1 MSKVAL
7 IAQKRVLLLDGAM
20 GTLIQSQPLKASDF
34 FLDDSLNSYGS
45 YEVLNLTRGDLIFDI
60 HYSYLRSGAD
70 IIETNTF
77 GANRFSLKQYNL
89 ENYVYDLNLAGAEI
103 AKAAAQEFFLA
114 TNKEV
119 FVAGTIGPSSKSAS
133 FSPSVDNPSYRPYVF
148 DDFVEAFEE
157 QAEGLIDGNV
167 DLILIETV
175 FDTLVAKAAIV
186 ATLNVLKRKQKEIDI
201 MVSAT
206 FSDKSGRTLSGQTLK
221 AFVDSLSSYPLFSL
235 GLNCSTGIK
244 EMAPLIKEL
253 ASYSPFRLSAHPN
266 AGFPDEDGLYSQSAE
281 QMSSF
286 MKSLLD
292 EGLLNIVG
300 GCCGTNEK
308 HIKALS
314 EVAKSAPVRP
324 LPPKRGTLRLSGLE
338 PLKTKNDNFIIIG
351 ERTNVAGSRKFAR
364 LIKEKAYVEALA
376 IAAQQVEDGA
386 NLIDICMDDPLI
398 DSQQEMGIFLRL
410 AQSDPNIAKV
420 PFMIDSSQWSTLEVA
435 LKEIQGRGIV
445 NSISLKEGEEIFIK
459 RGKFIDKMGFAMVV
473 MLFDEKGQADTFERK
488 IEIAKR
494 SYTLLVENNIAP
506 NSIIFDP
513 NVLSIAT
520 GIDEHDYYAIDFIR
534 AAAWIKANLKGA
546 FVSGGISNL
555 SFSFRGNNSLR
566 EIIHAIFLHH
576 SVKNGL
582 DMAIVNPKTLLSID
596 NIDKETFTVVE
607 SVILANQKD
616 VVASRQKLIELALK
630 PVNMVSIE
638 KKEERQNQWRL
649 FDVEK
654 RLSEA
659 VLLGEEA
666 FLKVDLE
673 EALSID
679 AVKLIEGPLMDG
691 MKKVG
696 KLFGEGKL
704 FLPQVVRSA
713 RVMKKG
719 VDLLQGRLKESFAT
733 SKSEGTIVLATVK
746 GDVHD
751 IGKNIVA
758 LILECNSFKI
768 IDLGVMTDSDTI
780 LEESLKHKADLVAL
794 SGLITPSLMEMA
806 HICRLFAKNNLKIPI
821 MVGGAT
827 TSLEHTALRL
837 APLYNDNV
845 FHGKDATEAVFIA
858 KNLLSQNKDDFITQT
873 KNQIKTT
880 REKERDKKKILP
892 LSVAHNLAFI
902 KQGSAP
908 KAKKYGI
915 HTIDTFDFEAVLKH
929 FNYALLCRQWK
940 VPFKSDEAKHL
951 IAEVNNLL
959 EDNHYR
965 SIFSSSLKAV
975 IGIFE
980 AKTENQ
986 RDVVL
991 YENGKR
997 GATFSFL
1004 RSQSPSEDGL
1014 CRSLADYVNS
1024 EQNDTVGL
1032 FVVTAGQKVA
1042 DLIEKIKKEKDD
1054 YNALLIQTIADN
1066 LSGALS
1072 SYLEEFIGESYWNFE
1087 KGDLIRPAIGYPS
1100 APDHYQKRVLFDL
1113 LDVTNKIGVSLTE
1126 NYVMVPTASVCGFYF
1141 VGKDLKYFSLGPLGE
1156 NQLEKY
1162 RLLRGISKEEL
1173 EFTLLSVKGDENES
1187 H

>member
-1 MSKVAL
+1 
-7 IAQKRVLLLDGAM
+7 M

-630 PVNMVSIE
+630 PINVTSVE
-638 KKEERQNQWRL
+638 KKEEIKNHWR
-649 FDVEK
+649 
-654 RLSEA
+654 
-659 VLLGEEA
+659 
-666 FLKVDLE
+666 
-673 EALSID
+673 
-679 AVKLIEGPLMDG
+679 
-691 MKKVG
+691 
-696 KLFGEGKL
+696 
-704 FLPQVVRSA
+704 
-713 RVMKKG
+713 
-719 VDLLQGRLKESFAT
+719 
-733 SKSEGTIVLATVK
+733 
-746 GDVHD
+746 
-751 IGKNIVA
+751 
-758 LILECNSFKI
+758 
-768 IDLGVMTDSDTI
+768 
-780 LEESLKHKADLVAL
+780 
-794 SGLITPSLMEMA
+794 
-806 HICRLFAKNNLKIPI
+806 
-821 MVGGAT
+821 
-827 TSLEHTALRL
+827 
-837 APLYNDNV
+837 
-845 FHGKDATEAVFIA
+845 
-858 KNLLSQNKDDFITQT
+858 
-873 KNQIKTT
+873 
-880 REKERDKKKILP
+880 
-892 LSVAHNLAFI
+892 
-902 KQGSAP
+902 
-908 KAKKYGI
+908 
-915 HTIDTFDFEAVLKH
+915 
-929 FNYALLCRQWK
+929 
-940 VPFKSDEAKHL
+940 
-951 IAEVNNLL
+951 
-959 EDNHYR
+959 
-965 SIFSSSLKAV
+965 
-975 IGIFE
+975 
-980 AKTENQ
+980 
-986 RDVVL
+986 
-991 YENGKR
+991 
-997 GATFSFL
+997 
-1004 RSQSPSEDGL
+1004 
-1014 CRSLADYVNS
+1014 
-1024 EQNDTVGL
+1024 
-1032 FVVTAGQKVA
+1032 
-1042 DLIEKIKKEKDD
+1042 
-1054 YNALLIQTIADN
+1054 
-1066 LSGALS
+1066 
-1072 SYLEEFIGESYWNFE
+1072 
-1087 KGDLIRPAIGYPS
+1087 
-1100 APDHYQKRVLFDL
+1100 
-1113 LDVTNKIGVSLTE
+1113 
-1126 NYVMVPTASVCGFYF
+1126 
-1141 VGKDLKYFSLGPLGE
+1141 
-1156 NQLEKY
+1156 
-1162 RLLRGISKEEL
+1162 
-1173 EFTLLSVKGDENES
+1173 
-1187 H
+1187 